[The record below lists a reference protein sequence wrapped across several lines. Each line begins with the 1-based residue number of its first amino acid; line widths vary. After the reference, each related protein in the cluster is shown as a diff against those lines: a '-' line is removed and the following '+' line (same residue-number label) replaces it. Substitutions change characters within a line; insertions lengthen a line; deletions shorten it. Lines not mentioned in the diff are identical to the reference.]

1 MKRENQQ
8 LLGMALTVK
17 KALMNIKVKSQYLE
31 QYKNGYP
38 LISQESIENLENIE
52 EGTIVNLLDSSKK
65 FIAKGYL
72 GKQNKGFG
80 WVLSNKKDEN
90 FDKKFFTVKIKSAIE
105 YRKEFFLGTQTT
117 AFRVFNGTG
126 DGVGGLTID
135 YFDGYYLI
143 TWYSLGI
150 YTFKGA
156 IIEALQQSVEYKGI
170 YQKRRFATNGQYL
183 ESEKDFVCGE
193 VAPEPL
199 IVKENDVNFAI
210 YLDDGPMVGIFLD
223 QKEVRKTLRDKY
235 AKGKIVL
242 NTFSY
247 TGAFSVYA
255 KLGGALKT
263 ISVDLANRSLPKTKE
278 QFTINNI
285 NPESE
290 NIIVKDVFEYFK
302 LAVKQKLLFD
312 LVVVDPPSFA
322 RSKKNTFSVTKD
334 YVKLLKEI
342 IQITTKGGVI
352 VASTNY
358 ANFNLAK
365 FRDFIDKAFKESKSQ
380 YKIEQTFSLPKDF
393 RVSDKFREDNYLKVV
408 FIRKV
413 K

>member
-1 MKRENQQ
+1 MTTTINLQ
-8 LLGMALTVK
+8 
-17 KALMNIKVKSQYLE
+17 VKSQYLE

-52 EGTIVNLLDSSKK
+52 EGTIVNLLDSHKK
-65 FIAKGYL
+65 FIAKGYF

-80 WVLSNKKDEN
+80 WVLSDKKDEI
-90 FDKKFFTVKIKSAIE
+90 FDKEFFVDKIKSAIE
-105 YRKEFFLGTQTT
+105 YRKEFFEDIQTT

-135 YFDGYYLI
+135 YFDGYYLL

-150 YTFKGA
+150 YTFKDT
-156 IIEALQQSVEYKGI
+156 IIEALKQSVEYKGI
-170 YQKRRFATNGQYL
+170 YQKRRFASNGQYL
-183 ESEKDFVCGE
+183 ESQKDFVSGE

-199 IVKENDVNFAI
+199 LVKENGVNFAI

-223 QKEVRKTLRDKY
+223 QKEVRKTIRDKY
-235 AKGKIVL
+235 AKGKTVL

-255 KLGGALKT
+255 SLGGASKT
-263 ISVDLANRSLPKTKE
+263 TSVDLANRSLSKTKE
-278 QFTINNI
+278 QFSVNNI
-285 NPESE
+285 NPDNE

-312 LVVVDPPSFA
+312 MVVVDPPSFA
-322 RSKKNTFSVTKD
+322 RSKKHTFSVSKD

-342 IQITTKGGVI
+342 IQITNKGGVI

-358 ANFNLAK
+358 ANFNLSK
-365 FRDFIDKAFKESKSQ
+365 FRDFIDKAFRESKSQ
-380 YKIEQTFSLPKDF
+380 YKIEKTFSLPKDF

-408 FIRKV
+408 FIRKI

>member
-1 MKRENQQ
+1 MTTTIS
-8 LLGMALTVK
+8 LLA
-17 KALMNIKVKSQYLE
+17 KSQYIQ
-31 QYKNGYP
+31 QYKDGYP
-38 LISQESIENLENIE
+38 LISQESVENLENIE
-52 EGTIVNLLDSSKK
+52 EGTIVNLLDSKKK
-65 FIAKGYL
+65 FISKGYF

-80 WVLSNKKDEN
+80 WVLSNQKDES
-90 FDKKFFTVKIKSAIE
+90 FDKDFFAKHIKSAIE
-105 YRKEFFLGTQTT
+105 YRKDFFSDTQTT
-117 AFRVFNGTG
+117 AFRLFNGNG
-126 DGVGGLTID
+126 DDIGGLTID
-135 YFDGYYLI
+135 YFDGYYLL

-150 YTFKGA
+150 YTFKDE
-156 IIEALQQSVEYKGI
+156 IIEALKQCIEYKGI
-170 YQKRRFATNGQYL
+170 YQKRRFASNGQYL
-183 ESEKDFVCGE
+183 DSEKDFICGE

-199 IVKENDVNFAI
+199 IVKENNVNFAI

-223 QKEVRKTLRDKY
+223 QREVRKTIRDNY
-235 AKGKIVL
+235 SKGKTVL

-255 KLGGALKT
+255 RIGGATKT
-263 ISVDLANRSLPKTKE
+263 TSVDLANRSFPKTKE
-278 QFTINNI
+278 QFRVNNI
-285 NPESE
+285 NPDNE

-312 LVVVDPPSFA
+312 MVVVDPPSFA
-322 RSKKNTFSVTKD
+322 RSKKHTFSVSKD

-342 IQITTKGGVI
+342 IQITNKGGVI

-358 ANFNLAK
+358 ANFNLMK
-365 FRDFIDKAFKESKSQ
+365 FRDFIDKAFKDSKTQ

-408 FIRKV
+408 FIRKI